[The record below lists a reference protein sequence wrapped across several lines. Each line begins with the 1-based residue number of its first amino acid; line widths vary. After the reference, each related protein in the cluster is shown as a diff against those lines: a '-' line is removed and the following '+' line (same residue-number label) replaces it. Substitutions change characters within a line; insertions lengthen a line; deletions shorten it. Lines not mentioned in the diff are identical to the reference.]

1 MGALMLERLQE
12 LHRRLQALSHAFPG
26 EDPHRAAEEVVRVV
40 REVWPDF
47 LGNLSGRLGPGLV
60 DDLAKVEEGQWP
72 EDPGYAFLL
81 HQVRRLTSPGP
92 LPRQEGMADRCP
104 ACGGVP
110 DVGFLDE
117 EGRRYYVC
125 ATCDTPWRAPRLAC
139 PSCGETRPDRLVFY
153 AEDPYRLYV
162 CQSCGERFVVQDLR
176 LNPILDLAALRARS
190 AWYAIADVEV

>member
-92 LPRQEGMADRCP
+92 LSRQEGMADRCP
-104 ACGGVP
+104 ACGGCLMW
-110 DVGFLDE
+110 GFWTRR
-117 EGRRYYVC
+117 EGAITSAPP
-125 ATCDTPWRAPRLAC
+125 ATPP
-139 PSCGETRPDRLVFY
+139 G
-153 AEDPYRLYV
+153 
-162 CQSCGERFVVQDLR
+162 
-176 LNPILDLAALRARS
+176 ALRGLPVLAVGKPGRIAWSSTLRIPTASMCAKVAGS
-190 AWYAIADVEV
+190 ASWCRIYA